1 MTGKFNDFAMRMANV
16 VHRFQA
22 DLQDMTAVWGLIEKG
37 KINPTVD
44 VLRGAMPA
52 TSSYN
57 GLSDECTS

>member
-22 DLQDMTAVWGLIEKG
+22 DQHDVTAVWGLIENG

-44 VLRGAMPA
+44 VLSGAMPA

-57 GLSDECTS
+57 GMTDECTS